1 MLRRRTAPGAI
12 AMAVTEASGPI
23 TFRQMG
29 AHQMMTDARHD
40 EIAREDFVQ
49 SLHFQV
55 LNRMRSGNE
64 QAFEKNVLPG
74 FVRANNRPPKNRQE
88 VRKEMAHEP
97 YHQMWSSLRRTS
109 QELMWD
115 AAAASSTRDAPRLS
129 RRARTNG
136 RAKGT
141 LTLNPAVKTPR
152 YVSALDI
159 HCMPGNYHTEMGD
172 DDVYVASIYDRG
184 VYSLTQGFFGPY
196 IDSAGHTVVSYL
208 RREHPAFAPRRILD
222 IGCAIGHSTLPF
234 CDAFPTAE
242 LHAID
247 VAAPML
253 RYAHARAESLGKA
266 VHFSQQN
273 GEFMDFADNSF
284 DLAVTMIFMHEL
296 STKAIRNIV
305 REMHRV
311 LRPGGMMINLEQP
324 QYEGKTPIDTYMR
337 DWDTLN
343 NNEPFWGTLHD
354 MDLQKLAVDGGF
366 ASKAVT
372 QTMQPNVV
380 GGELMEAADRMSRDY
395 SGRGM
400 WFFFQA
406 VK

>member
-1 MLRRRTAPGAI
+1 
-12 AMAVTEASGPI
+12 MAVTEASGPI
-23 TFRQMG
+23 TFRKMG
-29 AHQMMTDARHD
+29 AHDMTTDARHD

-64 QAFEKNVLPG
+64 QAFENNVLPG

-88 VRKEMAHEP
+88 VRKEMVHEP
-97 YHQMWSSLRRTS
+97 YHQMWSALRRTS
-109 QELMWD
+109 QELTWD
-115 AAAASSTRDAPRLS
+115 AAAQSTTRDAPRLS
-129 RRARTNG
+129 RRARGNG

-141 LTLNPAVKTPR
+141 LTLDARVKTPR
-152 YVSALDI
+152 YISAVDI
-159 HCMPGNYHTEMGD
+159 HCMPGNYHTQTSD
-172 DDVYVASIYDRG
+172 DDVYVASLYDRG
-184 VYSLTQGFFGPY
+184 VYALTQGFFGPY

-208 RREHPAFAPRRILD
+208 RREHPDFAPRRILD

-234 CDAFPTAE
+234 CDAFPEAE

-253 RYAHARAESLGKA
+253 RYAHARAESLGKT

-273 GEFMDFADNSF
+273 GEFTDFADNSF

-305 REMHRV
+305 GEMRRV

-324 QYEGKTPIDTYMR
+324 QYEGKTPIDAYMR

-354 MDLQKLAVDGGF
+354 MDLQQLAVECGF
-366 ASKAVT
+366 ERKAVT

-380 GGELMEAADRMSRDY
+380 GGEIMEAADRMSRDY

-400 WFFFQA
+400 WFFYQA